1 MKTKLNAKSALLVVL
16 GYLLVSILA
25 AFFARIFFGGIN
37 TSPAI
42 RIIDQTIGSPMHG
55 TLIVVVI
62 LLYISLV
69 VLKDSRRNIFF
80 ERKPFSLSK
89 RYYLFPLVWILV
101 SLFVLYNVD
110 YSAYSLRDILLLL
123 LATLAIG
130 FNEELVTR
138 GVLLVGLRNHGSA
151 EWLAW
156 LITLVIFSLLL
167 IVNLYGDANISV
179 LFVVLTGGTLLYVS
193 RRVLNNL
200 FVPIG
205 MHALYDTAFFLLT
218 GKYLVAENLPDNV
231 LDIQF
236 SSFLVLLTATIIF
249 IFFGR
254 GLLKQETTG
263 WQ

>member
-25 AFFARIFFGGIN
+25 AFFSRIFFGGIN

-42 RIIDQTIGSPMHG
+42 RIIDQTIGSVMYG
-55 TLIVVVI
+55 TIIVVVF

-69 VLKDSRRNIFF
+69 ILKDSRRDIIF

-101 SLFVLYNVD
+101 SLFVLSNVD
-110 YSAYSLRDILLLL
+110 YSAYALKDILLLL
-123 LATLAIG
+123 LATM
-130 FNEELVTR
+130 V
-138 GVLLVGLRNHGSA
+138 V
-151 EWLAW
+151 
-156 LITLVIFSLLL
+156 FSLMH
-167 IVNLYGDANISV
+167 IVNLFGDSNISV

-193 RRVLNNL
+193 RRVFNNL

-218 GKYLVAENLPDNV
+218 GKYLVGENLPDQV

-236 SSFLVLLTATIIF
+236 GSFLFLITASIIF
-249 IFFGR
+249 IIFGR

-263 WQ
+263 WE